1 MKKIKVILL
10 AVVLLSLVLAACN
23 LPASKSPTTVPT
35 SSAPKPETT
44 NETLHDIVS
53 STQTAMARMATP
65 IPTQTPLTVETTEET
80 LIETSEPVDETT
92 EATARPTG
100 VGISVA
106 TQVPTKIP
114 TQAPTVLV
122 PTATPGL
129 PGTYTLQEGEWCYCL
144 ARRFNILA
152 GTLIG
157 ANPACAS
164 GSIPPGSVLTIPQG
178 AAPWDGVRALVAHP
192 ASYTVRANDT
202 IYTIACYYGDVDP
215 NAIIYANSL
224 QSPYTLTPGQVLNI
238 P

>member
-1 MKKIKVILL
+1 MKKMEILM
-10 AVVLLSLVLAACN
+10 AVGVMMSLILAACN

-35 SSAPKPETT
+35 SSAAKPATT
-44 NETLHDIVS
+44 NATLHDIVS
-53 STQTAMARMATP
+53 STQTAIAKLVTP
-65 IPTQTPLTVETTEET
+65 VSTQSLPTEETTESMPGET
-80 LIETSEPVDETT
+80 VEPT
-92 EATARPTG
+92 ERPTG

-106 TQVPTKIP
+106 TQVPTKVP
-114 TQAPTVLV
+114 SQAPTVLV

-129 PGTYTLQEGEWCYCL
+129 PATYTIQQGEWCYCL

-152 GTLIG
+152 GTLIA
-157 ANPACAS
+157 ANPACAT

-224 QSPYTLTPGQVLNI
+224 QSPYTLTVGQILNI

>member
-1 MKKIKVILL
+1 MKKPKVLL
-10 AVVLLSLVLAACN
+10 LVFVLLSLVLAACN
-23 LPASKSPTTVPT
+23 LPASKSPTTIPT

-44 NETLHDIVS
+44 NATLHDIVS
-53 STQTAMARMATP
+53 STQTAMARLATP
-65 IPTQTPLTVETTEET
+65 IPTQPLPTVETTEET
-80 LIETSEPVDETT
+80 LDETSEPVDGTAEP
-92 EATARPTG
+92 TARPTG

-129 PGTYTLQEGEWCYCL
+129 PGMYTLQEGEWCYCL

-215 NAIIYANSL
+215 NAIIYANAL